1 MVSLIDVPAGCC
13 LWLLLTHVI
22 AACVARAASP
32 GSALALLLFGQF
44 TAKEQPAATASLPL
58 PPPLLF
64 ATSFPS
70 SSRQGLLPRLPDGES
85 PGPADCGLSLIP
97 T

>member
-58 PPPLLF
+58 PPPPF
-64 ATSFPS
+64 V
-70 SSRQGLLPRLPDGES
+70 
-85 PGPADCGLSLIP
+85 
-97 T
+97 